1 MLGRIDELSNPCI
14 STYGKPCGSKIESTK
29 RTVIM
34 PKNVRVLAINVR
46 VSLYR
51 YVFLQRKVFYYKRT
65 CFIINVRVSI
75 NVRVRLYLASNPGRY
90 FNRPGLEAR
99 LYLKHLAS
107 DRVASIQGRL
117 ESRLVT
123 ERLAQKA
130 KMKHVRL

>member
-1 MLGRIDELSNPCI
+1 
-14 STYGKPCGSKIESTK
+14 
-29 RTVIM
+29 M

-65 CFIINVRVSI
+65 CFIIK
-75 NVRVRLYLASNPGRY
+75 VRVRLYLASNPGRY

>member
-1 MLGRIDELSNPCI
+1 
-14 STYGKPCGSKIESTK
+14 
-29 RTVIM
+29 M
-34 PKNVRVLAINVR
+34 PKNLRVLAKNVRV
-46 VSLYR
+46 
-51 YVFLQRKVFYYKRT
+51 FYKCT
-65 CFIINVRVSI
+65 CFIIPLRLLQRII
-75 NVRVRLYLASNPGRY
+75 NVRTVFHTKTYVPGRPIKIRY

-130 KMKHVRL
+130 NY